1 MSMVTS
7 QILNFADF
15 TKTQKSKYLEKET
28 LFSLQIKNFTNYTLR
43 TRLWQKKIVAE
54 VTFKDS
60 LPPSQNLIRT
70 CDDVKTYLFL
80 PLALKIFKRKYNMEV
95 KWTT

>member
-15 TKTQKSKYLEKET
+15 TKTQKSKYLENET
-28 LFSLQIKNFTNYTLR
+28 LFFLQIKNFINYTLR
-43 TRLWQKKIVAE
+43 TSL
-54 VTFKDS
+54 DS

-80 PLALKIFKRKYNMEV
+80 SLALKIF
-95 KWTT
+95 